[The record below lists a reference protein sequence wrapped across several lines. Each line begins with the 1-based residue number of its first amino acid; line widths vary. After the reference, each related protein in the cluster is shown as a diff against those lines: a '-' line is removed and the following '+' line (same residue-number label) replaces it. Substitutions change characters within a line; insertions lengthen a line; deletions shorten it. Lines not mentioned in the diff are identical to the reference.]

1 MKKILNT
8 KLHLRFVF
16 NPLIRLMADNLG
28 AECCINKKPR
38 KHPVIVSLTS
48 YEERFDDLVISLY
61 SIFRQTLKPDR
72 IILWLSDEFKS
83 LNDLP
88 YEITGFLKNGLE
100 ICFVNDISSNT
111 KVSNAFR

>member
-1 MKKILNT
+1 MKKILNS

-61 SIFRQTLKPDR
+61 SIFKQTLKPDR

-88 YEITGFLKNGLE
+88 YEITRFLKNGL
-100 ICFVNDISSNT
+100 
-111 KVSNAFR
+111 